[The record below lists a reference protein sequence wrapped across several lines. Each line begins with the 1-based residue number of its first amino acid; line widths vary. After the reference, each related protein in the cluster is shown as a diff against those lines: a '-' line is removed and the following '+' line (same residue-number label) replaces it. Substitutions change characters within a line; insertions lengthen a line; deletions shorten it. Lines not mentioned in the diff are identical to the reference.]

1 MWPIAGILLGL
12 VVVASVLGFHAG
24 PHMHLTAGFLG
35 LLAAVWL
42 VAIALT
48 GQSWPGLWV
57 LFSAD
62 VVISASVG
70 VLAWKGLTDRRP
82 GVPAHHAHSLDGAH
96 GVAVTDLTPAGII
109 RVHGEEWSA
118 VAANRSA
125 PAGTLVQVLGIQGV
139 RLDVWAEETS
149 SVHTA
154 ITPPEGELGKGH
166 PS

>member
-42 VAIALT
+42 VAIAVS

-62 VVISASVG
+62 LVISSGVG
-70 VLAWKGLTDRRP
+70 VLAWNGLRHRHP
-82 GVPAHHAHSLDGAH
+82 GVSTHQAQVLDGAH
-96 GVAVTDLTPAGII
+96 GRAVTDLTPDGIV
-109 RVHGEEWSA
+109 RV
-118 VAANRSA
+118 
-125 PAGTLVQVLGIQGV
+125 
-139 RLDVWAEETS
+139 
-149 SVHTA
+149 
-154 ITPPEGELGKGH
+154 
-166 PS
+166 